1 MAIKNDSNGNCIIAV
16 TTNVEPKQNANIGN
30 ERFEDERQ
38 TEQQNK
44 AVTVSATKMVDYIL
58 VLETN

>member
-30 ERFEDERQ
+30 EWFEDERQ

-44 AVTVSATKMVDYIL
+44 AVTATKMVDYIL

>member
-16 TTNVEPKQNANIGN
+16 TTNVEPKQNASIDN

-38 TEQQNK
+38 TEQK
-44 AVTVSATKMVDYIL
+44 K
-58 VLETN
+58 